1 MTDKFIA
8 TCQKNKKKIKNLINT
23 QTWSLKRITLKQPID
38 TKEWEYVY
46 PEQTMQEMHNSL
58 IDCYNVLLKNITDIN
73 IKISTPNDITKL
85 QTTLDALLE
94 TIQNNLRNNQNIDN
108 ELLKEIKQSIDET
121 ITNIS
126 QKQLEEL
133 KTIITN
139 FVTIFQTK
147 ISTIT
152 DAINNQNLPQSHMT
166 ELTKIIETNPVNDET
181 INEIINVINNKNSEN
196 ISQLNIIKNLLS
208 NQNDLITQHLINPN
222 TNVTQRSIRQTSLHT
237 QGEQQQTEDTQNTQQ
252 LENRLKSELHAKNK
266 ELQIC
271 IKKLETQEEENTT
284 LQTTIKNLQQ
294 DNQNLYTQITSLD
307 ETITQLNTDIEKLTD
322 FNNQEREKYLSTYNE
337 NADLKAQNK
346 ELETQLT
353 NENKTDD
360 TLINMISDYI
370 STFISR
376 YFNTYG
382 SQKLNLEKKE
392 EALKIEQEKINKLWA
407 EMEMTTKNAM
417 ADVELANAKT
427 ELAYADAEMI
437 KAQCKLE
444 KISADNISEQDAAN
458 YELQTANANRQSAQ
472 IKVEEKQKA
481 KEAAAADNKA
491 Q

>member
-152 DAINNQNLPQSHMT
+152 DAINN
-166 ELTKIIETNPVNDET
+166 
-181 INEIINVINNKNSEN
+181 KNSEN

-208 NQNDLITQHLINPN
+208 NQNNLITQHLINPN

-237 QGEQQQTEDTQNTQQ
+237 QGEQQQTEDTQDTQQ
-252 LENRLKSELHAKNK
+252 LKNRLKSLNTALHEKIK

-271 IKKLETQEEENTT
+271 IKELETQKEENTT

-294 DNQNLYTQITSLD
+294 DNQKLYTQITSLN
-307 ETITQLNTDIEKLTD
+307 ETITQLDTNIKKLTD
-322 FNNQEREKYLSTYNE
+322 FNNQERERYLSTYNE

-376 YFNTYG
+376 YFNTFG
-382 SQKLNLEKKE
+382 SQKLNLEEKE
-392 EALKIEQEKINKLWA
+392 EALKIEQEKINNLWA

-458 YELQTANANRQSAQ
+458 YELQTANANQRSAQ